1 MHSAT
6 ITILLLAALALALT
20 TAAVTDARRRQID
33 NWLNAAIAL
42 AAPLFWLAS
51 GLTLA
56 AVGWQ
61 VALAVGAFAV
71 LTGLFA
77 IGAMGGGD
85 VKLLTALA
93 LWVRP
98 LWFMHLITVMAV
110 AGGVLTVVLAM
121 WHVARRDRQQV
132 VVPYG
137 IAIAA
142 GGLWVM
148 VADCLPTLHAPALL
162 G

>member
-1 MHSAT
+1 MHSVAFT
-6 ITILLLAALALALT
+6 YALLGALAVALT

-42 AAPLFWLAS
+42 SAPLFWLAS

-56 AVGWQ
+56 AIGWQ
-61 VALAVGAFAV
+61 LAVALGAFAV
-71 LTGLFA
+71 LAGLFA

-98 LWFMHLITVMAV
+98 LWFLHLVTVMAV
-110 AGGVLTVVLAM
+110 AGGALTLVLGMA
-121 WHVARRDRQQV
+121 HVARRSREKV

-142 GGLWVM
+142 GGFWVL
-148 VADCLPTLHAPALL
+148 VADCLPALHGPAGL

>member
-1 MHSAT
+1 MHSSVFSYV
-6 ITILLLAALALALT
+6 LLSLLAIALT
-20 TAAVTDARRRQID
+20 VAAVTDARRRQID
-33 NWLNAAIAL
+33 NWLNAAVAL

-51 GLTLA
+51 GLGLA

-61 VALAVGAFAV
+61 LALAGGAFVV
-71 LTGLFA
+71 LAGLFA
-77 IGAMGGGD
+77 AGAMGGGD

-98 LWFMHLITVMAV
+98 VWFMHLIVVMAV
-110 AGGVLTVVLAM
+110 AGGVLTVLLAM
-121 WHVARRDRQQV
+121 WHVARRHKEKP

-142 GGLWVM
+142 GGFWVL
-148 VADCLPTLHAPALL
+148 ATDCLPALHGAA
-162 G
+162 GIG